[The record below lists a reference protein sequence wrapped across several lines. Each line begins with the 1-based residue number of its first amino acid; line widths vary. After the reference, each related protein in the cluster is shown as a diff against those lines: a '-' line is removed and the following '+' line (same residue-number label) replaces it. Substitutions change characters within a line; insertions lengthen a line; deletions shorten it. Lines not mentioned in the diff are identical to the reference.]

1 MRRSIFSILAIA
13 VLSASVFPS
22 PSLAA
27 IGNDQSPKLINFFL
41 GYEIKADD
49 PAKLARWDIVV
60 LDMDQT
66 FQFPD
71 RVRQIKQINPN
82 VKLLA
87 YVSSSEIAQAR
98 YGGDLRSPGRK
109 LASRIP
115 EAFFLPRA
123 SGARASW
130 WPGAY
135 LLNASTLAPSVGGQ
149 TWRTFLG
156 PFIRDEVMSTGL
168 WDGVFLDA
176 AYENVTGPFGND
188 LDPDRNGKVNTP
200 SEINATYK
208 AGMREL
214 IQNVRRAIGNDK
226 IIINNSSAAYAD
238 ISNGVLYE
246 NFPRSGF
253 TGPFNELRS
262 TLTKSPA
269 PKVSAINTN
278 TNNREN
284 PNDFR
289 LMRYGLTSALVADS
303 YYSFDAG
310 DSGHHRTW
318 WYDEYEATIGNVRR
332 DARNI
337 KTSVWSRE
345 YERGIAIVN
354 ASKQSEQVTLP
365 GEFEKLRG
373 SQDPKINDGS
383 IVTRVT
389 VPAEDGIVL
398 IRRSDATEVVGAS
411 VRNGDFLQVFDE
423 TGRRLRNGFFAQRD
437 DVPGGANVIA
447 VDLDRNGSEDLV
459 FSNAG
464 EVTVR
469 LSGASDVK
477 FRPYGSNY
485 RGAISIAAGQTDRDA
500 AWELVLAPDGN
511 SEPKVLITD
520 LRGRVRKSWLA
531 YQSRFRGG
539 VSLAI
544 GDLNGDG
551 LREIFTGTG
560 AGGGPH
566 VRSFKTDGAIW
577 RGGFFAFNESER
589 AGVRVAIGDVDG
601 DGRDELVVGS
611 GIGAAPKVRV
621 YDADGR
627 LRSEFVPSGVTAAQG
642 VRPVLS
648 DIDGDGKREILIP
661 GAVF

>member
-1 MRRSIFSILAIA
+1 MQRSIVSILAIA
-13 VLSASVFPS
+13 ALITAIFPS
-22 PSLAA
+22 PSVAA
-27 IGNDQSPKLINFFL
+27 IGNEQSPKLINFFL
-41 GYEIKADD
+41 GYEIKPED
-49 PAKLARWDIVV
+49 PAKLAKWDIVV
-60 LDMDQT
+60 LDMDQS

-98 YGGDLRSPGRK
+98 YGGDPRSPGKK
-109 LASRIP
+109 LANRIP
-115 EAFFLPRA
+115 EAWFLPRA
-123 SGARASW
+123 NGSRASW

-156 PFIRDEVMSTGL
+156 PFIRDEIMSTGL

-176 AYENVTGPFGND
+176 AYENVTQHFGND
-188 LDPDRNGKVNTP
+188 LDPDRDGRANTP

-214 IQNVRRAIGNDK
+214 IQNVRNAIGRDK

-246 NFPRSGF
+246 NFPRYGF
-253 TGPFNELRS
+253 TNPFAEIRT
-262 TLTKSPA
+262 TLTKSPD
-269 PKVSAINTN
+269 PKVTSINTN

-284 PNDFR
+284 PNDFK

-310 DSGHHRTW
+310 DAGHHRTW
-318 WYDEYEATIGNVRR
+318 WYDEYDVTIGNARS
-332 DARNI
+332 APRNI
-337 KTSVWSRE
+337 KKDVWLRE
-345 YERGIAIVN
+345 YERGVVIVN
-354 ASKQSEQVTLP
+354 ATKNTEQITLA
-365 GEFEKLRG
+365 GEYEKLRG
-373 SQDPKINDGS
+373 SQDPRVNDGS
-383 IVTRVT
+383 IITRVT

-398 IRRSDATEVVGAS
+398 IRRSEATQVIGAS
-411 VRNGDFLQVFDE
+411 VTNGSFLQVFDS

-437 DVPGGANVIA
+437 DVPGGANFIA
-447 VDLDRNGSEDLV
+447 VDLDRNGTEDLV
-459 FSNAG
+459 FANAG

-469 LSGASDVK
+469 LTGSAEVK

-485 RGAISIAAGQTDRDA
+485 RGAISLAAGQTDRDTP
-500 AWELVLAPDGN
+500 WELVIAPDGN
-511 SEPKVLITD
+511 SQARVLITN
-520 LRGRVRKSWLA
+520 LRGVVEKSWLA
-531 YQSRFRGG
+531 YASNFRGG
-539 VSLAI
+539 VSVAI
-544 GDLNGDG
+544 GDLNRDD

-560 AGGGPH
+560 TGGGPH
-566 VRSFKTDGAIW
+566 VRSFKTDGAPW
-577 RGGFFAFNESER
+577 RGGFFAFDSNER

-601 DGRDELVVGS
+601 DGRDELVAGS

-621 YDADGR
+621 YDAEGQ

-642 VRPVLS
+642 VRPTLS
-648 DIDGDGKREILIP
+648 DIDGDGKKEILIP
-661 GAVF
+661 GSAF

>member
-1 MRRSIFSILAIA
+1 MRRSILSILAIA
-13 VLSASVFPS
+13 ALVVAVFPS
-22 PSLAA
+22 PSIAA
-27 IGNDQSPKLINFFL
+27 IGNEQSPKLINFFL
-41 GYEIKADD
+41 GYEIKTED
-49 PAKLARWDIVV
+49 PAKLAKWDIVV
-60 LDMDQT
+60 LDMDQS

-71 RVRQIKQINPN
+71 RVREIKRINPN
-82 VKLLA
+82 IKLLA

-98 YGGDLRSPGRK
+98 YGGDSRSPGRR

-115 EAFFLPRA
+115 EAWFLTRA

-135 LLNASTLAPSVGGQ
+135 LLNASTLAPSVNGQ

-156 PFIRDEVMSTGL
+156 PFIRDEIMSTGL

-176 AYENVTGPFGND
+176 AYENVTQHFGND
-188 LDPDRNGKVNTP
+188 LDPDRNGKANTP
-200 SEINATYK
+200 AEINSTYRT
-208 AGMREL
+208 GMREL
-214 IQNVRRAIGNDK
+214 ITNVRNAIGKDK
-226 IIINNSSAAYAD
+226 IIINNSSAVYAD

-246 NFPRSGF
+246 NFPRYGF
-253 TGPFNELRS
+253 AGPFAELRT
-262 TLTKSPA
+262 TLGKNPE

-303 YYSFDAG
+303 FYSFDAG

-318 WYDEYEATIGNVRR
+318 WYDEYEAPIGNARN
-332 DARNI
+332 APRNI
-337 KTSVWSRE
+337 KKDVWSRE
-345 YERGIAIVN
+345 YQRGIAIVN
-354 ASKQSEQVTLP
+354 ATKQVEQITLP
-365 GEFEKLRG
+365 GEFEKIRG
-373 SQDPKINDGS
+373 SQDPRINDGS

-389 VPAEDGIVL
+389 VPAEDGLVL
-398 IRRSDATEVVGAS
+398 IRRSEATQVVGAS
-411 VRNGDFLQVFDE
+411 VPNGAFLQVFDA

-437 DVPGGANVIA
+437 DVPGGANFLA
-447 VDLDRNGSEDLV
+447 TDLDRNGSEDLV
-459 FSNAG
+459 FANAG

-469 LSGASDVK
+469 LDGATDVR
-477 FRPYGSNY
+477 FRPFGANY
-485 RGAISIAAGQTDRDA
+485 RGAISIAAGQTDGDA
-500 AWELVLAPDGN
+500 PWELVLAPDGN
-511 SEPKVLITD
+511 STPTVQITD

-531 YQSRFRGG
+531 YESRFRGG
-539 VSLAI
+539 VSIAV
-544 GDLNGDG
+544 GDVNGDN

-560 AGGGPH
+560 TGGGPH
-566 VRSFKTDGAIW
+566 VRSFKTDGVAW
-577 RGGFFAFNESER
+577 RGGFFAFAASER
-589 AGVRVAIGDVDG
+589 AGVRVAIGDIDG
-601 DGRDELVVGS
+601 DGRDDLVAGS

-627 LRSEFVPSGVTAAQG
+627 LRSEFTPAGITAAQG

-661 GAVF
+661 GSAF